1 MVLNKNNNLSYWEL
15 KHYFSGYDLI
25 VIGAGIVGLNA
36 AISFKQL
43 QKKARV
49 LVVEKG
55 VFPEGAST
63 KNAGFACFGSP
74 GELLDDLS
82 HTPEKTVLETI
93 SLRWRGLQLLRKR
106 LGDKNIDYKGYGG
119 FELFRESEPFE
130 ICLHNLGYLNNL
142 VQEATMQKASYRVSK
157 KYSGSF
163 KGVKG
168 ILHNRYEGQI
178 DTGNM
183 MVCLERRA
191 LDLGI
196 KVLYGCPILELS
208 DKGSSVQLNSTLGTF
223 DAKKVIVATNG
234 FAGQLIKL
242 KDVKPARAQVLITSP
257 IKNLNIQGS
266 FHFDR
271 GYYYFRNIDNRILFG
286 GGRHL
291 DFAVE
296 KTTDPSLN
304 PRIQNKLSSLL
315 KTLILPH
322 TPFFIEYRWT
332 GIMGVGKEKKPIIKK
347 ISTNCVV
354 AVRMG
359 GMGVA
364 IGSLVGDQAAKLIA
378 E

>member
-43 QKKARV
+43 QKKARI

-82 HTPEKTVLETI
+82 NTPEKTVLETI
-93 SLRWRGLQLLRKR
+93 RLRWHGLQLLRRR

-119 FELFRESEPFE
+119 FELFRESEQFE
-130 ICLHNLGYLNNL
+130 ICLNNIGYLNNL
-142 VQEATMQKASYRVSK
+142 VGEATQQKACYRVSK
-157 KYSGSF
+157 KYLGSF

-183 MVCLERRA
+183 MVCLERLA
-191 LDLGI
+191 SDCGI
-196 KVLYGCPILELS
+196 KVLYGCPIVDLS
-208 DKGSSVQLNSTLGTF
+208 DKGSSVQLNSPLGSF
-223 DAKKVIVATNG
+223 DAKKVIIATNG
-234 FAGQLIKL
+234 FAGQLVKL

-257 IKNLNIQGS
+257 IKNLNIKGS

-291 DFAVE
+291 DFTAE
-296 KTTDPSLN
+296 ETTDPNLN
-304 PRIQNKLSSLL
+304 QHIQNNLRYLL
-315 KTLILPH
+315 KTMILPN
-322 TPFFIEYRWT
+322 TAVTIENRWT

-347 ISTNCVV
+347 ISDNCVA

-359 GMGVA
+359 GMGIA

-378 E
+378 D